1 MSLDQKAIQRE
12 TKIHEGKSVLKKK
25 RKGIEMV
32 TSGTPNRKPLLAF
45 NPTDQLCFPIKS
57 IHPLSQ
63 KEKHL
68 QRPIL

>member
-32 TSGTPNRKPLLAF
+32 TSGTPNRKPF
-45 NPTDQLCFPIKS
+45 
-57 IHPLSQ
+57 
-63 KEKHL
+63 
-68 QRPIL
+68 